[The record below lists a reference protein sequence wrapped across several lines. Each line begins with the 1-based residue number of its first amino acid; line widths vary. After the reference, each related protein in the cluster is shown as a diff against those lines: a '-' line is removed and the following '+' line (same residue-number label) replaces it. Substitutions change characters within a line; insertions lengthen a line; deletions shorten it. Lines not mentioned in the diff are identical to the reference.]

1 MYIFI
6 MKIIKKKRKMMTK
19 KKRKLN
25 SVKKTEF
32 INYKLVYQQDIFL
45 FIENRS
51 QFSLLQKI

>member
-19 KKRKLN
+19 KKGKLN

>member
-1 MYIFI
+1 
-6 MKIIKKKRKMMTK
+6 MMTK
-19 KKRKLN
+19 KKGKLN

>member
-19 KKRKLN
+19 KKGKLN

-32 INYKLVYQQDIFL
+32 INYNLVYQQDIFL

>member
-1 MYIFI
+1 
-6 MKIIKKKRKMMTK
+6 MTK
-19 KKRKLN
+19 KKGKLN

-32 INYKLVYQQDIFL
+32 INYNLVYQQDIFL